1 MILIRYHEK
10 IIMGDVK
17 DLNSFEAVD
26 KIRELVEDI
35 KTCMFCTYKDNKME
49 SRPMSSQQVDDEGNV
64 WFLSDKNS
72 SKNKAIHHD
81 DRVELLYAHGTDKF
95 MLLHGTASISTD
107 KDKIKELWNP
117 IAKIWFTE
125 GVDDPAVSAIKVAFH
140 DGYYWDTKH
149 GKMVEMAKM
158 AAALVTGT
166 TMDDGI
172 EGMLSK

>member
-1 MILIRYHEK
+1 
-10 IIMGDVK
+10 MGDVK
-17 DLNSFEAVD
+17 DLSNSEAVD
-26 KIRELVEDI
+26 KIRELAGDI

-49 SRPMSSQQVDDEGNV
+49 ARPMSSQKVDEEGNV

-72 SKNKAIHHD
+72 SKNKAIHANGNVD
-81 DRVELLYAHGTDKF
+81 LLYAEGTDKF
-95 MLLHGTASISTD
+95 MMLHGVATISAD
-107 KDKIKELWNP
+107 KEKIKELWNP

-125 GVDDPAVSAIKVAFH
+125 GVDDPAISVIKVAFK
-140 DGYYWDTKH
+140 DGYYWNTKH

-172 EGMLSK
+172 EGALNK